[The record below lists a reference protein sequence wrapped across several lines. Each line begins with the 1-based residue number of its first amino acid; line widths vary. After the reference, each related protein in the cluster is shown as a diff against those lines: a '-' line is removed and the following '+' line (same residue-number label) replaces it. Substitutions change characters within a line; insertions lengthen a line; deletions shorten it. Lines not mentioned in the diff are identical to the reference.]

1 MDLATI
7 IIVAALVGSAVL
19 LVRFP
24 AFWRG
29 ETAAASL
36 ASLRPIWPLGEP
48 SLHGAVRAGG
58 LALVGFP
65 ALMVG
70 ALAGKLIAAGAFG
83 QAGVGYLIALA
94 CIVGSLSVVLFN
106 RPRILVPPSM
116 RDQPGAVVEWRLRR
130 QRRNQ

>member
-1 MDLATI
+1 
-7 IIVAALVGSAVL
+7 
-19 LVRFP
+19 
-24 AFWRG
+24 
-29 ETAAASL
+29 
-36 ASLRPIWPLGEP
+36 
-48 SLHGAVRAGG
+48 
-58 LALVGFP
+58 
-65 ALMVG
+65 MVG

-83 QAGVGYLIALA
+83 QAGVGWSATVVLAVVGYLIALA